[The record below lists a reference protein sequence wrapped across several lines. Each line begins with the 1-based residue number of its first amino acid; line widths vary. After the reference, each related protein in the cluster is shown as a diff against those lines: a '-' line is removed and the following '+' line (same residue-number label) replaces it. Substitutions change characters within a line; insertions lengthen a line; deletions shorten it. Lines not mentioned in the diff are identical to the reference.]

1 MKVALTGG
9 GTLGHVIPALSVWDE
24 IVRICPDATAFYIG
38 STRERDRLTVEKA
51 GLAYHAVSTGKLR
64 RYFSPENLADV
75 FRTAAGFFQARSVL
89 AREKPDVL
97 FSKGGY
103 VSGPVVLAARML
115 GIRTVSHESDLS
127 LGLANR
133 INARFSHIVC
143 LGFDSSLVDG
153 RKYIHTGNPLR
164 PDIRRLVGLKT
175 EEEEGLIL
183 VLGGSMGARQV
194 NALVESSLDALC
206 PPFHIVHQ
214 CGRDAGQGPV
224 HPGYERY
231 EYIDSQLP
239 DLMSR
244 AQLVV
249 SRAGAGAIGEIEAL
263 GKASLLIPLAS
274 ASRGDQ
280 VENAAALESRGACRV
295 YRDGDDFVDL
305 VVSLM
310 EDDALNEG
318 ISNAALAEGRG
329 DAAGHIAR
337 IVLGVANGQRNT
349 DRLAEPFTR

>member
-1 MKVALTGG
+1 MKLAFTGG
-9 GTLGHVIPALSVWDE
+9 GTLGHVLPALAVWDA
-24 IVRICPDATAFYIG
+24 VRSLDSSAEAFYIG
-38 STRERDRLTVEKA
+38 GRGERERKAVEDR
-51 GLAYHAVSTGKLR
+51 GLRCFSISTGKLR
-64 RYFSPENLADV
+64 RYFSLRNFTDI
-75 FRTAAGFFQARSVL
+75 FRIIMGFFQALSILR
-89 AREKPDVL
+89 RERPQVL

-103 VSGPVVLAARML
+103 VSVPVVLAARML
-115 GIRTVSHESDLS
+115 GIRTVSHESDLT

-164 PDIRRLVGLKT
+164 QDIRRLVGLKG

-214 CGRDAGQGPV
+214 CGRGSGQGPV

-280 VENAAALESRGACRV
+280 VENAAWMEERGAAEV
-295 YRDGDDFVDL
+295 LHEGEDFVAKVRQLMLDDSRRRKLARRARELCVPDAASLIAGLL
-305 VVSLM
+305 VQKRT
-310 EDDALNEG
+310 A
-318 ISNAALAEGRG
+318 GRG
-329 DAAGHIAR
+329 
-337 IVLGVANGQRNT
+337 Q
-349 DRLAEPFTR
+349 

>member
-1 MKVALTGG
+1 MKLAFTGG
-9 GTLGHVIPALSVWDE
+9 GTLGHVLPALAVWDA
-24 IVRICPDATAFYIG
+24 VRSLEPSAEAFYIG
-38 STRERDRLTVEKA
+38 GRGERERKAVEDR
-51 GLAYHAVSTGKLR
+51 GLPCFSISTGKLR
-64 RYFSPENLADV
+64 RYFSLRNFTDI
-75 FRTAAGFFQARSVL
+75 FRIAAGFFQALSILR
-89 AREKPDVL
+89 RERPEVL

-103 VSGPVVLAARML
+103 VSVPVVLAARTL
-115 GIRTVSHESDLS
+115 GIRTVSHESDLT

-133 INARFSHIVC
+133 INARFSDIVC
-143 LGFDSSLVDG
+143 LGFDSPLVDG

-164 PDIRRLVGLKT
+164 ADMRRLVGRKG

-194 NALVESSLDALC
+194 NALVASSLDALC

-231 EYIDSQLP
+231 EYIDNQLP
-239 DLMSR
+239 ELMSR

-280 VENAAALESRGACRV
+280 VENAAWMEEMGASEV
-295 YRDGDDFVDL
+295 LHDGEDFVAKVRQLMLDDSRRRQLARRAQELCKPDAASLIAGLL
-305 VVSLM
+305 VPKRT
-310 EDDALNEG
+310 A
-318 ISNAALAEGRG
+318 GRG
-329 DAAGHIAR
+329 
-337 IVLGVANGQRNT
+337 Q
-349 DRLAEPFTR
+349 